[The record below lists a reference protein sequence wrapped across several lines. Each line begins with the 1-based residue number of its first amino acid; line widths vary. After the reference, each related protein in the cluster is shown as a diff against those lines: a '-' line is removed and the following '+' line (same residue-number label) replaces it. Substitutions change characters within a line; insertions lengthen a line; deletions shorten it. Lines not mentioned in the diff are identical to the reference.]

1 MFQWFSQ
8 YNYDFALAAIP
19 IQLILLGFYCSRK
32 NLPVRSSTSFL
43 WVMLAN
49 LAMTTFDLISCEMN
63 EIWTRYPLWVM
74 YLVNQA
80 YFLGFIIRG
89 WALFDYT
96 AQECHGYSVFGK
108 TVTRLLHVPALAVVV
123 LILSTPWTAT
133 IFHFSPQQGY
143 YNCFV
148 YPVIYYSTYFYIA
161 ASLLCVMLCWK
172 NIDFRLKVSMVSYNL
187 ILIAGILL
195 RKQFIDTLVTSYFSI
210 LAIVFIYLS
219 AQNPD
224 LYRDKKTRLF
234 NKDAFDKIGGEYL
247 LGDQPFHC
255 IVACVNNYAS
265 AKALYGQ
272 QQLNRCMDM
281 FGQWMHRS
289 FPRYNVFYFGNGDFL
304 LLRRGRFEDDRD
316 GILRSMHTHFEH
328 SWKSSA
334 IEMPLSVSAM
344 VLPYALFP
352 KEITLA
358 NDFISY
364 IFGRTY
370 VENRRGNMIVS
381 ETIAKEFAREKDVE
395 SALIRALEQKRIQ
408 AFFQPIYSVREG
420 RIVGAEALARLNDP
434 KLGFIP
440 PDEFIRVAER
450 TGDIM
455 EVGRQI
461 MARVCEFLNAAHPEN
476 WGIRKISVNLSP
488 AQCMN
493 DQLASE
499 LADIAD
505 QYGVPLNMISFEI
518 TESSIEDHYLIRKQ
532 MLSLQRQ
539 GANFS
544 LDDFGT
550 GTSNIVRLLDLP
562 ISIVKF
568 DRNLV
573 NSYFSGESKI
583 LPDLV
588 GMFQRANMRIVAEGV
603 ETKEMLDALAE
614 LGCDYI
620 QGYYFSMP
628 VPPEKFARYMSGVQ
642 AKTGPARD

>member
-1 MFQWFSQ
+1 MFQWLSH
-8 YNYDFALAAIP
+8 YNYDFALAAVP
-19 IQLILLGFYCSRK
+19 IQLILLAFYCSRK
-32 NLPVRSSTSFL
+32 NLPIRSSKSFL

-49 LAMTTFDLISCEMN
+49 LAMTVFDLVSCEMN
-63 EIWTRYPLWVM
+63 EVWTHFPLWAM

-96 AQECHGYSVFGK
+96 AAECHGYSVFGR
-108 TVTRLLHVPALAVVV
+108 TVSRLMHVPALVVV
-123 LILSTPWTAT
+123 ILILFTPWTAT
-133 IFHFSPQQGY
+133 IFHFSPDRGY
-143 YNCFV
+143 YNCDV

-161 ASLLCVMLCWK
+161 ASLLCVLLCWK
-172 NIDFRLKVSMVSYNL
+172 DMDMRLKLSMLSYNA

-195 RKQFIDTLVTSYFSI
+195 RKQFMDTLVTSYFSI
-210 LAIVFIYLS
+210 LAILFIYLC

-224 LYRDKKTRLF
+224 LYRDQKTHLF
-234 NKDAFDKIGGEYL
+234 NKDAFDKIGREYL
-247 LGDQPFHC
+247 LGDMPFHC
-255 IVACVNNYAS
+255 IVACVNNYTS

-281 FGQWMHRS
+281 FGQWMNRS
-289 FPRYNVFYFGNGDFL
+289 FPGYDVFYFGNGDFL
-304 LLRRGRFEDDRD
+304 LLRRGRFEDDKNR
-316 GILRSMHTHFEH
+316 IIQNMHAHFEH

-334 IEMPLSVSAM
+334 IEMPLSVSAL

-352 KEITLA
+352 KEISPA
-358 NDFISY
+358 HDFISY

-370 VENRRGNMIVS
+370 VENRRGHIVVS
-381 ETIAKEFAREKDVE
+381 EAVAKEFEREKDVE
-395 SALIRALEQKRIQ
+395 NALIRALEQNRIE
-408 AFFQPIYSVREG
+408 AYFQPIYSVREG

-455 EVGRQI
+455 ELGRQI
-461 MARVCEFLNAAHPEN
+461 MARVCEFLSSEHPEN
-476 WGIRKISVNLSP
+476 LGIQKISVNLSP

-493 DQLASE
+493 DQLAVE
-499 LADIAD
+499 LSDIAD
-505 QYGVPLNMISFEI
+505 RYGVSLDLINFEI
-518 TESSIEDHYLIRKQ
+518 TESSIEDQYLIRRQ
-532 MLSLQRQ
+532 MLRLHQQ

-550 GTSNIVRLLDLP
+550 GTSNIVRLLELP
-562 ISIVKF
+562 ISIVKL

-573 NSYFSGESKI
+573 NSYFSGGSKI

-588 GMFQRANMRIVAEGV
+588 GMFQRADMRIVAEGV
-603 ETKEMLDALAE
+603 ETKEVLDALSE

-620 QGYYFSMP
+620 QGYYFSRP
-628 VPPEKFARYMSGVQ
+628 VPPKEFVKYLDRARVELLSDQ
-642 AKTGPARD
+642 L